1 MEDAN
6 FRAEVVKTAKKA
18 EENGLCQY
26 KSGNFSMIDRDNG
39 VVYITPS
46 GISRDE
52 LTSAMIAKI
61 DIDGNVLEG
70 DFAPSIEVAMHLSAY
85 RARPEAGAVVHTH
98 SRYATIFASMGK
110 EILPVSLEAVH
121 YGGAPVPV
129 TEFGMAG
136 SEDIAEKIVKPL
148 QNSKVCLLKYHG
160 SLAVGDNMDQAL
172 LNAIYVEEVAL
183 IYYHMLAIGFKDFM
197 PQELFEGALA

>member
-1 MEDAN
+1 MGDAN
-6 FRAEVVKTAKKA
+6 FRAKVVKAAKKA
-18 EENGLCQY
+18 EEKGLCQY

-85 RARPEAGAVVHTH
+85 RARPEA
-98 SRYATIFASMGK
+98 
-110 EILPVSLEAVH
+110 
-121 YGGAPVPV
+121 
-129 TEFGMAG
+129 
-136 SEDIAEKIVKPL
+136 
-148 QNSKVCLLKYHG
+148 
-160 SLAVGDNMDQAL
+160 
-172 LNAIYVEEVAL
+172 
-183 IYYHMLAIGFKDFM
+183 
-197 PQELFEGALA
+197 